1 MQWSFK
7 LGKIFGIQFQ
17 IHVTFL
23 ILLVFIFLAGLKRG
37 QEQAVLGVLFIC
49 AIFACVLIHEIG
61 HSLIARRFGI
71 EAKSITLLPI
81 GGVATMEEIPEKPM
95 QEIAISAVGPFINLA
110 IAGILYLFIGTW
122 SGIITPNLY
131 PDSIRDMFTRL
142 IGINIMLAV
151 FNLIPAFPMDGG
163 RVLRGILSLKMGFMR
178 ATTTAVFIGQGF
190 SMFFI
195 FYGLFFNW
203 WLSLIGIF
211 LFMGAGGEKQHVMLQ
226 SVLHR
231 VPAGEVMATDFHR
244 LRPDDSLSR
253 ALEHIYH
260 GCQQDFPV
268 VGSKGI
274 EGVLTRMDILSVI
287 HEKGT
292 NVPVSEVMDRQYHYV
307 DPKTPLDE
315 VYQFLLSHNKTTM
328 PVLENAQLKGMLSLD
343 GISRYL
349 MIQAALKGV
358 QPPSAGVG
366 GL

>member
-37 QEQAVLGVLFIC
+37 QEQALLGVLFIC
-49 AIFACVLIHEIG
+49 AVFACVLIHEIG

-81 GGVATMEEIPEKPM
+81 GGVATMEEIPEKPT

-131 PDSIRDMFTRL
+131 PDSVRDLVTRL

-163 RVLRGILSLKMGFMR
+163 RVLRGILSLKMGFIR
-178 ATTTAVFIGQGF
+178 ATSAAVFIGQGF
-190 SMFFI
+190 SMLFI

-211 LFMGAGGEKQHVMLQ
+211 LFIGAGSEKQHVMLQ
-226 SVLHR
+226 SILHR
-231 VPAGEVMATDFHR
+231 VKASDVMAMDFH
-244 LRPDDSLSR
+244 SLQPEDPISK

-268 VGSKGI
+268 LGDKSI
-274 EGVLTRMDILSVI
+274 QGVLTRMGILSVI
-287 HEKGT
+287 HDKGV
-292 NVPVSEVMDRQYHYV
+292 NIPVSEVMDRQFHYV
-307 DPKTPLDE
+307 DPRTPLDE

-328 PVLENAQLKGMLSLD
+328 PVLENEQLKGMLSLE

-349 MIQAALKGV
+349 MIQAALKGT
-358 QPPSAGVG
+358 PAA
-366 GL
+366 